1 MSQSVLP
8 YSTIEVT
15 KSLEDVIPETDTVH
29 PSNINKAAEMHEGKS
44 VERQPLL
51 LLKLF
56 YCLAC
61 LFQSAEATI
70 LFLIAHL
77 KKLSCPIVVSR

>member
-1 MSQSVLP
+1 M
-8 YSTIEVT
+8 
-15 KSLEDVIPETDTVH
+15 KPETDTVH
-29 PSNINKAAEMHEGKS
+29 PSNNNKAAEIHEGKS
-44 VERQPLL
+44 VERQPLSL
-51 LLKLF
+51 LLSLLKLF

-77 KKLSCPIVVSR
+77 KKLSVIGSKHLL